1 MESPAGYTKNSVV
14 DDRKSL
20 STFTTGYID
29 VKLPFGI
36 KYRFNGGVNLKYY
49 SIGQFQAT
57 NTTKRMGALD
67 WSFGEYQH
75 TVDYTLEN
83 ILTWDYSFNNIH
95 NFNVTGLFSAQEQE
109 FTKNNVSGNDYY
121 DDNIQYY
128 NPGLAQGNVTGG
140 GSYENGAYFPIWGV

>member
-1 MESPAGYTKNSVV
+1 MV

-36 KYRFNGGVNLKYY
+36 KYRFNGDVNLKYY

-95 NFNVTGLFSAQEQE
+95 ILMLP
-109 FTKNNVSGNDYY
+109 D
-121 DDNIQYY
+121 
-128 NPGLAQGNVTGG
+128 
-140 GSYENGAYFPIWGV
+140 YFPHKSKSSQRTTYQVMIIMMTISSIIIRDLHNAM